1 MMRVLS
7 LFCLGAATAFS
18 QPAVPSK
25 ASVSGMVK
33 DSVGG
38 QPLAQYNVSTFVNA
52 SWVNDTLFQSP
63 ETKQLNSVTDEE
75 GRYKLHD
82 LPPAAFTPP
91 PKVRSSIV
99 RLAFHAATPLVA
111 DEARFAKMVKALFS
125 QRRKM
130 LSNAL
135 KRFDPQ
141 GLSVLERSGLD
152 GHRRPE
158 TLTLE
163 ELARLAALFA
173 GTPETR
179 VL

>member
-1 MMRVLS
+1 VLTV
-7 LFCLGAATAFS
+7 LLARH
-18 QPAVPSK
+18 
-25 ASVSGMVK
+25 ASM
-33 DSVGG
+33 
-38 QPLAQYNVSTFVNA
+38 
-52 SWVNDTLFQSP
+52 
-63 ETKQLNSVTDEE
+63 TKL
-75 GRYKLHD
+75 LD
-82 LPPAAFTPP
+82 LPPTAFTPP
-91 PKVRSSIV
+91 PKVRSSVV
-99 RLAFHAATPLVA
+99 RLAFHAATPLVP
-111 DEARFAKMVKALFS
+111 DEARFAQMVKALFS

-141 GLSVLERSGLD
+141 QGPSVLERSGID